1 MLELL
6 RIFQVY
12 SMNKVMNEQQGSLIT
27 VKEAATIKG
36 VSDKAI
42 YDLIKRGRLDF
53 EEISGKKFIKR
64 EDVEN
69 YAEGKRGRPSKVVQE
84 YKIKIETVL
93 DKDRNPENH
102 FSSFFSVF
110 YSLRRLFRDYEGKS
124 DQPAQDVFNYFTAEN
139 FKRNK
144 QKFRQK
150 FRHYERKLQTTA
162 FLNQQIIVERVYVN
176 PNIQAFFQYVLFSP
190 EIQTESFSIDML
202 FIRFMSEFHNDFSL
216 IITAL
221 QKQVDSEKGQE
232 SSKSSSSLTQDS
244 LIEKAKDAINRAGRK
259 NTYKDNKGNIKGGA
273 TVETKRA
280 IKYFNED
287 MNGKEIGEKL
297 FEKLRPKLR
306 NQSMVRV
313 GKNLDYQFKTDPTL
327 FNRPFD
333 LKAFKKTIYE
343 KKNMAKN

>member
-1 MLELL
+1 
-6 RIFQVY
+6 
-12 SMNKVMNEQQGSLIT
+12 MNKVMNEQQKSLIT
-27 VKEAATIKG
+27 VKEAAIIKG

-64 EDVEN
+64 EDVAN
-69 YAEGKRGRPSKVVQE
+69 YVEGKRGRPSKVVQK

-110 YSLRRLFRDYEGKS
+110 YNLRRLYRDYEGKS
-124 DQPAQDVFNYFTAEN
+124 DQSAQDVFNYFTAEN

-150 FRHYERKLQTTA
+150 FRHFERKFQTTA

-176 PNIQAFFQYVLFSP
+176 PNIQTFFQYVLFSP
-190 EIQTESFSIDML
+190 EIQTESFSIDIL
-202 FIRFMSEFHNDFSL
+202 FIRFMNEFHNDFSL
-216 IITAL
+216 IITEL
-221 QKQVDSEKGQE
+221 QKQLDSKKAQE
-232 SSKSSSSLTQDS
+232 LSKSSSSLVRDS
-244 LIEKAKDAINRAGRK
+244 LIEKAKDAVNRAGRK

-273 TVETKRA
+273 SPETKSA
-280 IKYFNED
+280 IKYFNEG
-287 MNGKEIGEKL
+287 MNWEEMGEKL
-297 FEKLRPKLR
+297 FAKLKYNLR
-306 NQSMVRV
+306 NQGMRRV
-313 GKNLDYQFKTDPTL
+313 GRNLDYQFKTDPTL

-343 KKNMAKN
+343 KKNMAKNSII